1 MLQALPRNGGMRLP
15 TQTLPVLLAL
25 SLVSGCKLD
34 GAEPSDSLPEVEGTS
49 LLIATRGDNRVT
61 VLDGATLKTASS
73 VELGL
78 GAHELAVSPN
88 GRIAAGA
95 AYGGPGPGHQPA
107 DQRLGIWD
115 LETGAV
121 LHEIDLGEHVR
132 PNDLAFWSDS
142 RHLLVTSEVRG
153 ALLLVDAEAGELLE
167 AWDLGDN
174 TGHMLAY
181 APRAQSESGRGR
193 VFVSHVISG
202 QVSVVDAGSGEVL
215 MRIPAALGAEGIA
228 CTSDGTRVW
237 CANNR
242 SNSITVFDGN
252 SGEVLHTLEAP
263 GFPFRVKCSRD
274 DARMG
279 ISFPMSNQAAVFDAR
294 TAEELARFD
303 LTDVGSNPS
312 PQDLDFD
319 HTGQRLFIACPGIG
333 AVVSWDIDRDELGP
347 VELAGPILDPIAAWH
362 R

>member
-1 MLQALPRNGGMRLP
+1 MTSRSRPSAALAPALAAVFA
-15 TQTLPVLLAL
+15 PVLLTACQGAR
-25 SLVSGCKLD
+25 SASP
-34 GAEPSDSLPEVEGTS
+34 AEPERTS
-49 LLIATRGDNRVT
+49 LLVATRGDNRIT
-61 VLDGATLKTASS
+61 VLDGASLKTASI
-73 VELGL
+73 VELDL
-78 GAHELAVSPN
+78 GAHELAIAPD
-88 GRIAAGA
+88 GRLAAGA
-95 AYGGPGPGHQPA
+95 AYGGPGPGHQPP
-107 DQRLGIWD
+107 DQRLGIWN
-115 LETGAV
+115 LESGEV
-121 LHEIDLGEHVR
+121 LHEVDLGEHVR
-132 PNDLAFWSDS
+132 PNDLAFWPDG

-181 APRAQSESGRGR
+181 APLAESESGRGR
-193 VFVSHVISG
+193 VFVSHVFSG

-215 MRIPAALGAEGIA
+215 MRVPAAVGAEGIA
-228 CTSDGTRVW
+228 CTRDGTRVW

-252 SGEVLHTLEAP
+252 SGELLQTLEAP

-274 DARMG
+274 DTRIG
-279 ISFPMSNQAAVFDAR
+279 ISYPMSNQVAVFDAT

-303 LTDVGSNPS
+303 LTDVGSNPA

-319 HTGQRLFIACPGIG
+319 HTGSRLFIACPGIG
-333 AVVSWDIDRDELGP
+333 AVVCWDIDQDQIGP

>member
-1 MLQALPRNGGMRLP
+1 M
-15 TQTLPVLLAL
+15 LPVLLAL
-25 SLVSGCKLD
+25 SVVSACQVD
-34 GAEPSDSLPEVEGTS
+34 GTESRDALPEVGGMS
-49 LLIATRGDNRVT
+49 LLVATRGDNRIT
-61 VLDGATLKTASS
+61 VLDGASLKTAST
-73 VELGL
+73 VALGL
-78 GAHELAVSPN
+78 GAHELAVSPD
-88 GRIAAGA
+88 GRLAAGA
-95 AYGGPGPGHQPA
+95 AYGGPGPGHQLP
-107 DQRLGIWD
+107 DQRLGIWE
-115 LETGAV
+115 LESGEV

-132 PNDLAFWSDS
+132 PNDLAFWPDG

-181 APRAQSESGRGR
+181 APRAKSESGRGR
-193 VFVSHVISG
+193 VFVSHVVSG

-215 MRIPAALGAEGIA
+215 MRVPAALGAEGIA
-228 CTSDGTRVW
+228 CTSDGSRVW

-242 SNSITVFDGN
+242 SNTITIFDGN
-252 SGEVLHTLEAP
+252 SGELLQTLEAP

-274 DARMG
+274 DARIG
-279 ISFPMSNQAAVFDAR
+279 VSYPMSNQVAVFDAT

-303 LTDVGSNPS
+303 LTDVGSNPA

-319 HTGQRLFIACPGIG
+319 HTGSRLFIACPGIG
-333 AVVSWDIDRDELGP
+333 AVVSWDVDLNQIGP

>member
-1 MLQALPRNGGMRLP
+1 MQRP
-15 TQTLPVLLAL
+15 TRMLPVLFAL
-25 SLVSGCKLD
+25 SVASACQLD
-34 GAEPSDSLPEVEGTS
+34 GTESRDALPEVEGTS
-49 LLIATRGDNRVT
+49 LLVATRGDNRIT
-61 VLDGATLKTASS
+61 VLDGANLKTTST

-78 GAHELAVSPN
+78 GAHELAVSPD
-88 GRIAAGA
+88 GRLAAGA
-95 AYGGPGPGHQPA
+95 AYGGPGPGHQPP
-107 DQRLGIWD
+107 DQRLGVWY
-115 LETGAV
+115 LESGEV

-132 PNDLAFWSDS
+132 PNDLAFWPDG

-153 ALLLVDAEAGELLE
+153 ALLLVDAEGGELLE

-181 APRAQSESGRGR
+181 APKAESASGRGR
-193 VFVSHVISG
+193 VFVSHVVSG

-215 MRIPAALGAEGIA
+215 MRVPAALGAEGIA
-228 CTSDGTRVW
+228 CTSDGARVW

-252 SGEVLHTLEAP
+252 SGEVLQTLEAP

-274 DARMG
+274 DARIG
-279 ISFPMSNQAAVFDAR
+279 ITYPMSNQVAVFDAT

-303 LTDVGSNPS
+303 LTDVGSNPA

-319 HTGQRLFIACPGIG
+319 HTGSRLFVACPGIG
-333 AVVSWDIDRDELGP
+333 AVVSWDIDLSQIGP
-347 VELAGPILDPIAAWH
+347 VEMAGPILDPIAAWH